1 MNENVDCWELDFILD
16 LKNCNAQQRLQTE
29 QPKPHKVEDLQEENI
44 HSQCPKT
51 YESYFRKP
59 KT

>member
-16 LKNCNAQQRLQTE
+16 LKNCNAPQRLQTE

-44 HSQCPKT
+44 HS
-51 YESYFRKP
+51 
-59 KT
+59 